1 MLLTVLYMIATVMQI
16 RRISF
21 LKTRLKAVF
30 NRNRPSIM
38 LYTKSSQYPNKG
50 NFRYKF
56 KIQDLI

>member
-1 MLLTVLYMIATVMQI
+1 MLLTILYVIATVMQV

-30 NRNRPSIM
+30 SRNRPSIM
-38 LYTKSSQYPNKG
+38 LYTKSSQYLNKG

-56 KIQDLI
+56 KIQSI